1 MMGNVGTQWQPEAAR
16 CSDGIDPTADNL
28 DKDFTDLPFI
38 ELLAQSISLLPGFA
52 RYKYLAL
59 TGVLVADKPIS
70 RSRHNNLVWA
80 CARGNNKSRHAKV

>member
-1 MMGNVGTQWQPEAAR
+1 MMGKVGTQWQSEEAR
-16 CSDGIDPTADNL
+16 CSDEIDPTADNL